1 MQFNHINTDH
11 LILREI
17 SQSVMDFVY
26 GNYSDSGLAQF
37 FGYNY
42 DQLKVERA
50 KHEKGFSTF
59 NQTFLYFQLIDKE
72 SEKIIGW
79 CGYHTWYLDH
89 ARAEIGYGI
98 TDVKFRQ
105 KGLMSEALVAIIPY
119 GFNELKLNRIEA
131 MAAEYIKET
140 GNKKPVVGFIA
151 GQTAPP
157 GRRMGHAG
165 AIIGGAEDTAEAKM
179 KIMDECGI
187 HVVKSPADIGETMAR
202 VLNA

>member
-1 MQFNHINTDH
+1 MQFKHINTDR

-26 GNYSDSGLAQF
+26 KNYSDSGLAQF

-42 DQLKVERA
+42 DQLNLERA

-59 NQTFLYFQLIDKE
+59 NRTFLYFQLIDKE

-98 TDVKFRQ
+98 TDTTFRQ
-105 KGLMSEALVAIIPY
+105 KGLMSEALDSIIPF
-119 GFNELKLNRIEA
+119 GFNEMKLNRIEA
-131 MAAEYIKET
+131 MAVEYNTASIKLLERYDFVRE
-140 GNKKPVVGFIA
+140 GVLK
-151 GQTAPP
+151 
-157 GRRMGHAG
+157 GHYWDNDQY
-165 AIIGGAEDTAEAKM
+165 EDSTIFGLLK
-179 KIMDECGI
+179 
-187 HVVKSPADIGETMAR
+187 ADFN
-202 VLNA
+202 V

>member
-1 MQFNHINTDH
+1 MQFNHIKTER

-26 GNYSDSGLAQF
+26 SNYSDSGLAQF

-42 DQLKVERA
+42 DQLKLERA

-59 NQTFLYFQLIDKE
+59 NKTFLYFQLIDKE

-98 TDVKFRQ
+98 TDVEFRQ
-105 KGLMSEALVAIIPY
+105 KRLMSEALDAIIPY
-119 GFNELKLNRIEA
+119 GFNEMELNRIEA
-131 MAAEYIKET
+131 LAAEYNTASIKSLERHNFVKEGVLKAHYLENDQYEDST
-140 GNKKPVVGFIA
+140 IFGLLKKDFKG
-151 GQTAPP
+151 
-157 GRRMGHAG
+157 
-165 AIIGGAEDTAEAKM
+165 
-179 KIMDECGI
+179 
-187 HVVKSPADIGETMAR
+187 
-202 VLNA
+202 